1 MNLNVAIKLMIDP
14 NRANLMTNFIMKLN
28 SSERNNFMRN
38 STNKKNWIKRW
49 IREKHGLNN
58 AEINEMVNKHAPQNN
73 RNTFNRYVNTLYR
86 VKNANMNLT
95 KYMNPK
101 SPPPYV
107 NLRIGS
113 KGFIQLEPVCKNN
126 HSKGMYI
133 HYGETKPGFRGQKIG
148 LRLRTAAVKAAL
160 NSKILL
166 YQVSQNIEGLVKKGN
181 LPISGKIMKS
191 LGAHQIN
198 YAPPC
203 RSENLRGSYNYAFVV
218 GNKPLKRPM
227 KRPHTHPRTVTKRTS

>member
-1 MNLNVAIKLMIDP
+1 MNVNLAVQLIADP

-58 AEINEMVNKHAPQNN
+58 AEINEMVNKHAPKNT
-73 RNTFNRYVNTLYR
+73 RNTFNRYVNTLAG
-86 VKNANMNLT
+86 VKNVNMNLI
-95 KYMNPK
+95 KHMNPK

-107 NLRIGS
+107 NLRVGS
-113 KGFIQLEPVCKNN
+113 KGFIQLEPVCPAN
-126 HSKGMYI
+126 HSKGVYV
-133 HYGETKPGFRGQKIG
+133 HYGETNAKFRGQKIG
-148 LRLRTAAVKAAL
+148 LRLRAAAVKAAL
-160 NSKILL
+160 RSKILL
-166 YQVSQNIEGLVKKGN
+166 YQVSQNIQGLVKKGN

-218 GNKPLKRPM
+218 GNKPLKRPT
-227 KRPHTHPRTVTKRTS
+227 KTPRTQPRTFTRRTS